1 MPFEAYY
8 IIIVNYGK
16 KPRAL
21 ARFTGYMMEKKKHPV
36 RKIVLR
42 SLLCFFTAVI
52 LVLAGGLGGLA
63 ILLRGPSPTARD
75 LFVVSMAET
84 SMGIIFPKIFCSNE
98 EIEAIKAANTVVP
111 TEDSVDPSLVHTDI
125 DKQQEP
131 IVIEEVSGSTYK
143 GKIMLIADP
152 SRVKVAVRGEF
163 SETAKGKSVKQMA
176 EENGAIAG
184 INGGWFYDPDG
195 MGTGGLPV
203 GLVIS
208 GGKLLYGN
216 LNEKYEV
223 IGFDNNNVLFTG
235 LMTAKK
241 ALDSGIRDAV
251 CFGPSLIVNGEP
263 IMIKG
268 LGSGLNP
275 RSAIGQRADGTVI
288 FLALEGRRASSL
300 GATLNDVISVLM
312 RYGAVN
318 AANLDGGMSSIL
330 YYNGEYITESAGIGG
345 NPRVIP
351 DAFIVV

>member
-1 MPFEAYY
+1 
-8 IIIVNYGK
+8 
-16 KPRAL
+16 
-21 ARFTGYMMEKKKHPV
+21 MMEKKHTV
-36 RKIVLR
+36 RKVILR
-42 SLLCFFTAVI
+42 SLLCVFTAVI
-52 LVLAGGLGGLA
+52 LAAGGALGGLA
-63 ILLRGPSPTARD
+63 VLMLGPSQTARD
-75 LFVVSMAET
+75 LFVVSMTET
-84 SMGIIFPKIFCSNE
+84 SMGTVFAKIFFSDE
-98 EIEAIKAANTVVP
+98 EIAAIKEANSVVP
-111 TEDSVDPSLVHTDI
+111 TDESVDPSLVNVEENP
-125 DKQQEP
+125 QAEP

-143 GKIMLIADP
+143 GKIMLISDP

-163 SETAKGKSVKQMA
+163 SEHLPGKSVKQMA

-184 INGGWFYDPDG
+184 INGGWFHDPDG

-208 GGKLLYGN
+208 GGKLLYGE
-216 LNEKYEV
+216 LDKKYEV

-235 LMTAKK
+235 WMTARK
-241 ALDSGIRDAV
+241 ALENGIRDAV

-263 IMIKG
+263 ITIKG

-275 RSAIGQRADGTVI
+275 RSAIAQRADGTVI